1 MYFLF
6 YDSEKLQFLFYISI
20 FLSVLNV
27 CCANL
32 DLFLYFIFTFE
43 KHLKNGK
50 YTSFIKKKFIH
61 IYILTH
67 FIYINIYIHTY
78 ATIYKNNDIYIYI
91 INIHIHIYIYEIYE
105 INNIY
110 IYILFTG
117 ALENHVLVKC
127 YFDPVISYTDI

>member
-1 MYFLF
+1 MVFSL
-6 YDSEKLQFLFYISI
+6 
-20 FLSVLNV
+20 
-27 CCANL
+27 
-32 DLFLYFIFTFE
+32 
-43 KHLKNGK
+43 
-50 YTSFIKKKFIH
+50 
-61 IYILTH
+61 
-67 FIYINIYIHTY
+67 IYINIYIHTY

-127 YFDPVISYTDI
+127 YFDPVISKKYYTLIYSSKHSAYLFHVRLRRSMNVIQKEY